1 VSDDLRNLEER
12 HPSPATPRDLLRSVT
27 FGFVGGLRSLMP
39 LALLSV
45 HLEREGP
52 DIADGGWVLDL
63 LASRWAAT
71 VLGVAALGELV
82 ADKLPFVPARI
93 EPLPLAGR
101 VVLAGTASSLA
112 SLAEGR
118 SSDTGAWV
126 GALGAVLGSVTGY
139 WLRMRLPLPSL
150 LLALLEDGL
159 AFVLGRWAL
168 QR

>member
-1 VSDDLRNLEER
+1 MRDDLANFEER

-27 FGFVGGLRSLMP
+27 IGFAGGLRSLMP
-39 LALLSV
+39 LALLSA

-63 LASRWAAT
+63 LASRWAVT
-71 VLGVAALGELV
+71 VLAVAALAELV

-93 EPLPLAGR
+93 DPLPLAGR
-101 VVLAGTASSLA
+101 VVLGGTASSLA

-126 GALGAVLGSVTGY
+126 GALGAVAGSVTGY

-150 LLALLEDGL
+150 LLGLLEDGL